1 MNYLENILKAY
12 RNIDYINRFEGLYN
26 RHDDFDN
33 RMKKI
38 ENNIAKRIF
47 NNFGFKVEILQP
59 GRDFEFYEQLDE
71 IGFVFSLNIKG
82 GAIVQYTYVYNK
94 NEKVESP
101 ENIYFIYRYLIDN
114 LDLELH
120 PIVYKNEQDFKEILG
135 ELLSIYSD
143 FKFEFMRLV
152 NEGNNTDVV

>member
-82 GAIVQYTYVYNK
+82 GAIVQYTYVYN
-94 NEKVESP
+94 NACRT
-101 ENIYFIYRYLIDN
+101 IT
-114 LDLELH
+114 
-120 PIVYKNEQDFKEILG
+120 PIN
-135 ELLSIYSD
+135 S
-143 FKFEFMRLV
+143 R
-152 NEGNNTDVV
+152 

>member
-59 GRDFEFYEQLDE
+59 GIDFEFYEQLDE

>member
-1 MNYLENILKAY
+1 MNYLENIFRAY

-38 ENNIAKRIF
+38 ENNIVKRIF

-59 GRDFEFYEQLDE
+59 GRDFEFYEQLGE

-82 GAIVQYTYVYNK
+82 GTIVQYTYVYNK

-120 PIVYKNEQDFKEILG
+120 PIVYKNEHNFKEILG

-152 NEGNNTDVV
+152 NEGNSTDVV